1 MLQGQ
6 EGAVLAEL
14 EASCRAGARSGVTY
28 TIGFFIP
35 TREGPCGP
43 VLHRCSGMAVPPEP
57 YSRMPLRGFPFLP
70 REKPGGT
77 GDADLSQR
85 GREARVPF
93 HLVVWLEPGEDRR
106 V

>member
-43 VLHRCSGMAVPPEP
+43 VLRRCSGTAVPPES
-57 YSRMPLRGFPFLP
+57 YSWMLLRVFPFLP
-70 REKPGGT
+70 REKPGGGGTQTFPSEVEKT
-77 GDADLSQR
+77 GCLSI
-85 GREARVPF
+85 
-93 HLVVWLEPGEDRR
+93 LVVWLEPGEDRR